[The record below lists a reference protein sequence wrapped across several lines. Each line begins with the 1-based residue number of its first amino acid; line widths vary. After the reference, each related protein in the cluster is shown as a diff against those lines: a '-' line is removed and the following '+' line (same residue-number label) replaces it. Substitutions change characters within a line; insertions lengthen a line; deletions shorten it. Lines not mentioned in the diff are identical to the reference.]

1 MGWALPLDILL
12 LRFQAHIAP
21 ILCHALY
28 SFPDA
33 LAAARAGG
41 YQSRAERVGS
51 LPAVNGRLLPA
62 KHDVAMMSLD
72 NAFQVRGMKQKVH
85 RCTFALAWE
94 WVGGVQQ
101 RK

>member
-1 MGWALPLDILL
+1 MPLDILICHSK
-12 LRFQAHIAP
+12 AHIAL
-21 ILCHALY
+21 ILCHVLD

-33 LAAARAGG
+33 LEAARAGG

-72 NAFQVRGMKQKVH
+72 NAFQVRGMKQKIHSCVF
-85 RCTFALAWE
+85 TLAWE
-94 WVGGVQQ
+94 WVGGMQ
-101 RK
+101 